1 MIIVLKMLA
10 RRVQNLRLSF
20 ETLVPAQV
28 KCRSNAV
35 GNHKFHPE
43 SQTQLCLAADI
54 DNLLGAI
61 IFCNFFGFNP
71 LNTILA
77 TFLFQHVLKLIRR
90 SSYFISAVC
99 HDLPISVFFN
109 KVWVK
114 KPRQLQKLHS
124 MLFEQLWGH
133 AVHSGWA
140 QKVRR
145 CALPKR
151 DW

>member
-1 MIIVLKMLA
+1 MGHLHQIKISLRPSYHEYSLTTQYDHC
-10 RRVQNLRLSF
+10 RRVQNLKLSF
-20 ETLVPAQV
+20 EALVPAQV

-99 HDLPISVFFN
+99 HDLPISIFLSATLSLLSRAPCN
-109 KVWVK
+109 
-114 KPRQLQKLHS
+114 
-124 MLFEQLWGH
+124 
-133 AVHSGWA
+133 
-140 QKVRR
+140 
-145 CALPKR
+145 
-151 DW
+151 

>member
-1 MIIVLKMLA
+1 MQHNLSNVILIYLGIFEIFLCTLIKNLMFAYKQGGWVKKRPKICLRNIWMVPYC
-10 RRVQNLRLSF
+10 RRVQNLKLSL
-20 ETLVPAQV
+20 EPLVPAQV

-90 SSYFISAVC
+90 SSYFIFAVC
-99 HDLPISVFFN
+99 HDLPISIF
-109 KVWVK
+109 
-114 KPRQLQKLHS
+114 
-124 MLFEQLWGH
+124 
-133 AVHSGWA
+133 
-140 QKVRR
+140 
-145 CALPKR
+145 
-151 DW
+151 